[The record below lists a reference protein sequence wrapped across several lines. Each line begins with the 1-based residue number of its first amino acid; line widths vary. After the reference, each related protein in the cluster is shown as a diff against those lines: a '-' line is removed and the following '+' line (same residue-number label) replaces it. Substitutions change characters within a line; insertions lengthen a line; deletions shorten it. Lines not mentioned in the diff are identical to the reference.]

1 VAPSFVPYVSDDT
14 RIMVINSFSKSWA
27 MTGWRLGWITAPKG
41 VGAELEKMMEFNV
54 SCPAGFVQQAG
65 IVALEQGEDFVAT
78 SRARYS
84 RARAAITERLRDMN
98 RIHLPEAEGAFYAFF
113 RVDGVEDTLT
123 FAKTLLLSEGIGLA
137 PGEAFG
143 PEGAGHIRACYA
155 VSEDRIHRAMDGLA
169 RFLKR

>member
-1 VAPSFVPYVSDDT
+1 MAPSFVPYVSDDT

-84 RARAAITERLRDMN
+84 RGARGN
-98 RIHLPEAEGAFYAFF
+98 
-113 RVDGVEDTLT
+113 
-123 FAKTLLLSEGIGLA
+123 
-137 PGEAFG
+137 
-143 PEGAGHIRACYA
+143 
-155 VSEDRIHRAMDGLA
+155 HRTVTRHEPHPPA
-169 RFLKR
+169 